1 MYDTLLVYYQSMKKY
16 TLILAASLISS
27 MAFAQILPD
36 SVTGGTMSG
45 EVPVLNSAPTMSGE
59 AGTGTNN
66 GDININLPFDPSE
79 VENMPTY
86 NSASDYEFP
95 PYSLNSATTVQ
106 TGPESIILFM
116 LALALGTGI
125 YTYRMR
131 TGRDQ

>member
-1 MYDTLLVYYQSMKKY
+1 MYGTLLVYYQSMKKY

-36 SVTGGTMSG
+36 NVTGGTMSG

-59 AGTGTNN
+59 VNPGTGN

-125 YTYRMR
+125 YTYRIR
-131 TGRDQ
+131 TGREQ